1 MSIKTARL
9 PLCLVFLVGLSPSFL
24 IGQVR
29 YRVIDLGVLP
39 GTSYSAAR
47 SINEVGQITGNS
59 GTRMFLW
66 DGSMI
71 DLGTFGAITAM
82 GLGIND
88 LGQIVGS
95 KTSTGS
101 ERAILWD
108 NGVVTDL
115 GNLTGCTNAKATAIN
130 NVGQAVGQ
138 SSNCA
143 HPEAFRWDEVNGM
156 IGLGLG
162 SPGIASI
169 AYGINNSG
177 SIVGGFNKPS
187 GNGAFIW
194 TNGAMTDIGAL
205 ANSTTL
211 AVGINDSGVV
221 VGSSQVQ
228 TRFHPFLWQSG
239 VMIDLGRLSPNSS
252 AYAQS
257 INNKG
262 QVVGYDNSVTGNH
275 ALLWENGT
283 VIDLN
288 TVVDSAWAWSLQ
300 NATDIND
307 NGQIVGFGL
316 HNGQSRAFLLDPV
329 KIRVTSPQAGE
340 RWIAGDQDTIR
351 WTRGGAGQFV
361 DIQFSTD
368 SGSTYTLIDFA
379 EPADSGYYVWTVPD
393 SLTTRAKIR
402 LLNTANQEVLA
413 VSDTF
418 KVKGYVLTRMKSN
431 GHYERF
437 SSGKHG
443 WSYANG
449 TLWPQ
454 AWWSQFRYR
463 TGNDPSTGSTYP
475 SFFHAVPD
483 SNFVDWPLW
492 VETFSESQCYWWTS
506 LGGNYRG
513 HAQRRWK
520 EVADKHM
527 GSCFGFAASS
537 ALAFSYP
544 NQFFPRHPGVP
555 SGMDVFTIPLSDS
568 TLKTINRY
576 FAYQYGQQ
584 SLANDVTGQVKNP
597 RTTLQEIRNMFREDN
612 VNVRTIS
619 MYGTSAIVTGAHTM
633 LPISITVDGSGPARF
648 RVNLYDSNNPGLNTP
663 YVLIDSLNNTW
674 RDFTGLQWGPSSNRF
689 YLEIPASNYL
699 STPTMGRAPLEHIPK
714 GTDNI
719 EFYNTSIANVLYTAS
734 NGNRIGFV
742 HGTLIEEIPDG
753 IAIFNKNGRPSKPI
767 GYYIPDDVYSV
778 VLGEVTDPSRT
789 AYITVFKDGVVYGY
803 EKVNADSLQVD
814 KFRFGQG
821 FSVASS
827 DTAQKQISLNIIAR
841 LDSSERIF
849 FIRNTQLRQNDSLFT
864 REISQSNLV
873 LKNYGTAKTYHLEI
887 NERSAQEQEIFV
899 HPLIALPA
907 NSTHTIV
914 PNWIDLDG
922 SPIEIL
928 VDLGN
933 NGTIDDTLIVN
944 NTLDVDDRGDLGVP
958 REYNLG
964 QNYPNPF
971 NPNTHIEYTLPQ
983 AGHVNLSVYNV
994 LGQHVATLVD
1004 EERSAGRYSVEWNG
1018 TSANGGILGSGV
1030 YFYTM
1035 IARPSAGGETFR
1047 RTGKMLLLK

>member
-194 TNGAMTDIGAL
+194 TNGTMTDIGAL

-275 ALLWENGT
+275 ALLWGNGT

-288 TVVDSAWAWSLQ
+288 TVVDSSWAWSLQ

-329 KIRVTSPQAGE
+329 KIRITTPLAGE
-340 RWIAGDQDTIR
+340 RWIAGGQDTIR
-351 WTRGGAGQFV
+351 WEGRALGTFV
-361 DIQFSTD
+361 AVDYSTD
-368 SGSTYTLIDFA
+368 SGQTYTNIVPAALLDSLIWSI
-379 EPADSGYYVWTVPD
+379 PTNI
-393 SLTTRAKIR
+393 LTTRAKVR
-402 LLNTANQEVLA
+402 VRTVATPLHTAI
-413 VSDTF
+413 SDTF
-418 KVKGYVLTRMKSN
+418 KIKGDVLTRIDPK
-431 GHYERF
+431 GHYEAF
-437 SSGKHG
+437 SPRKHG
-443 WSYANG
+443 WSYLNG
-449 TLWPQ
+449 TLWP
-454 AWWSQFRYR
+454 ATWWSQFQYA
-463 TGNDPSTGSTYP
+463 TGLDPNTGAPYP
-475 SFFHAVPD
+475 VSFQAVAP
-483 SNFVDWPLW
+483 SIFVDWPLW
-492 VETFSESQCYWWTS
+492 VDVFSTNACYWSTAFPGSYNATAQTKWATS
-506 LGGNYRG
+506 RG
-513 HAQRRWK
+513 VHN
-520 EVADKHM
+520 
-527 GSCFGFAASS
+527 GSCEGFAISS
-537 ALAFSYP
+537 FLAFSYP
-544 NQFFPRHPGVP
+544 NQFFTRHNIPNVD
-555 SGMDVFTIPLSDS
+555 SLFKLALNDTIR
-568 TLKTINRY
+568 KTINRY
-576 FAYQYGQQ
+576 YTYQYGKP
-584 SLANDVTGQVKNP
+584 SLDNDVPGQAKDP
-597 RTTLQEIRNMFREDN
+597 RTTLREIRNMFRGDSVDIRPVYVYN
-612 VNVRTIS
+612 LGPS
-619 MYGTSAIVTGAHTM
+619 GGAHTM
-633 LPISITVDGSGPARF
+633 APISVTVDGTGPSRY
-648 RVNLYDSNNPGLNTP
+648 RVNLYDSNNPGVATP
-663 YVLIDSLNNTW
+663 YILVDSLNNRW
-674 RDFTGLQWGPSSNRF
+674 VDSTGLRWGPSPTHF
-689 YLEIPASNYL
+689 YLGIPVSNHL
-699 STPTMGRAPLEHIPK
+699 ATPAMGRPPSGYSPRGL
-714 GTDNI
+714 NNW
-719 EFYNTSIANVLYTAS
+719 EFYNNSDAEVVYTSST
-734 NGNRIGFV
+734 GNRIGFADS
-742 HGTLIEEIPDG
+742 GLIDEMQDG
-753 IAIFNKNGRPSKPI
+753 VAIFNRNGRPSKPI
-767 GYYIPDDVYSV
+767 GYYIPNDTYSV
-778 VLGEVTDPSRT
+778 TLARVRDSSGGAHV
-789 AYITVFKDGVVYGY
+789 TVFKDDVVYAY
-803 EKVNADSLQVD
+803 ERANDDSMLTDRLQ
-814 KFRFGQG
+814 FGSG
-821 FSVASS
+821 FSVASP
-827 DTAQKQISLNIIAR
+827 DTAQKQISLNVIAR

-849 FIRNTQLRQNDSLFT
+849 FVRNTQLRQNDSLFT

-944 NTLDVDDRGDLGVP
+944 NTVDVDDRGDLGVP
-958 REYNLG
+958 REYHLA

-971 NPNTHIEYTLPQ
+971 NPNTRIEYTLPQ